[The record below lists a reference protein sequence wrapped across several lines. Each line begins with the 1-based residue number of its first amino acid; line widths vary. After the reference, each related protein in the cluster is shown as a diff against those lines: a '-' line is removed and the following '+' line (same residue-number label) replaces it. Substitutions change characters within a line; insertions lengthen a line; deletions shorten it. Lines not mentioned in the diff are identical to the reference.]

1 MLGSYVHTTGKNKER
16 SENRLSVKLSHT
28 NYNQKLISVNQ
39 QLNQPH
45 MPKLDRPS
53 YLLVSLPSLR
63 TKALSYALLASL
75 IYFVGASSFIQAETT
90 YPAAYKAVVN
100 SITVDELKTHIEFL
114 ASDSLEGREA
124 GSQGGQAAGTYIRGF
139 LQKHDVKP
147 GLDEEG
153 YFQEF
158 EGGFRNIIG
167 IIPGNDPEL
176 KKEYVVIGAHYDHV
190 GYGKPTNSRGG
201 VGQIHNGADDNASG
215 TAALLEVIESL
226 SQHKEL
232 PRRSLMFVFWDAE
245 EMGLLGSKHWVNHPT
260 VPLDQVAIYLNLDM
274 VGRLNGKPLNL
285 FGSRSSTGLRSSIVK
300 CNHRE
305 TGVKIRFDQAIRP
318 DSDHWPFYRKGI
330 PFLMLHTGK
339 DADYHRPEDDA
350 YKIDFE
356 GARKCAQLLAQ
367 LSLDFSI
374 QKEKPEYR
382 NADRDILAGI
392 DQQARVASP
401 DPPRLGVAWNAE
413 KYKQGNLLITQVM
426 SNTAAEKAGLKVGDE
441 IIKIDGNS
449 PVTAPGFA
457 ALIRSAPTKIIMQIK
472 RMLEEKTLEIP
483 VELAGEPVRLG
494 IEWTTDKSEPEVIV
508 ISDIV
513 KSSPADLAQLKVNDR
528 IYEIGGKT
536 FQNSEEFR
544 DLATSLTLPFNVLV
558 EREGLLQNIAIQST
572 R

>member
-1 MLGSYVHTTGKNKER
+1 V
-16 SENRLSVKLSHT
+16 SVKLSHT

-201 VGQIHNGADDNASG
+201 SARFI
-215 TAALLEVIESL
+215 
-226 SQHKEL
+226 
-232 PRRSLMFVFWDAE
+232 
-245 EMGLLGSKHWVNHPT
+245 
-260 VPLDQVAIYLNLDM
+260 M
-274 VGRLNGKPLNL
+274 VQ
-285 FGSRSSTGLRSSIVK
+285 TI
-300 CNHRE
+300 
-305 TGVKIRFDQAIRP
+305 
-318 DSDHWPFYRKGI
+318 
-330 PFLMLHTGK
+330 M
-339 DADYHRPEDDA
+339 
-350 YKIDFE
+350 
-356 GARKCAQLLAQ
+356 
-367 LSLDFSI
+367 
-374 QKEKPEYR
+374 
-382 NADRDILAGI
+382 
-392 DQQARVASP
+392 
-401 DPPRLGVAWNAE
+401 
-413 KYKQGNLLITQVM
+413 
-426 SNTAAEKAGLKVGDE
+426 
-441 IIKIDGNS
+441 
-449 PVTAPGFA
+449 PV
-457 ALIRSAPTKIIMQIK
+457 
-472 RMLEEKTLEIP
+472 
-483 VELAGEPVRLG
+483 VRLHY
-494 IEWTTDKSEPEVIV
+494 WKSLNH
-508 ISDIV
+508 SH
-513 KSSPADLAQLKVNDR
+513 N
-528 IYEIGGKT
+528 
-536 FQNSEEFR
+536 
-544 DLATSLTLPFNVLV
+544 
-558 EREGLLQNIAIQST
+558 T
-572 R
+572 RSFPDVH

>member
-1 MLGSYVHTTGKNKER
+1 M
-16 SENRLSVKLSHT
+16 SVKLSHT
-28 NYNQKLISVNQ
+28 NYNQRLISVNQ

-45 MPKLDRPS
+45 MPTSDRPS
-53 YLLVSLPSLR
+53 RLLVSLPSLR
-63 TKALSYALLASL
+63 AKGLFYALLACL
-75 IYFVGASSFIQAETT
+75 IYFVGASSFIQAKTS

-114 ASDSLEGREA
+114 SSDSLEGREA

-139 LQKHDVKP
+139 LQKHGVKP
-147 GLDEEG
+147 GLVDEG

-176 KKEYVVIGAHYDHV
+176 KKEFVVIGAHYDHV

-226 SQHKEL
+226 SQHKGL

-260 VPLDQVAIYLNLDM
+260 VPLDQIVIYLNLDM
-274 VGRLNGKPLNL
+274 VGRLNEKPLNL
-285 FGSRSSTGLRSSIVK
+285 FGSRSSAGLRSCIVK

-339 DADYHRPEDDA
+339 HADYHRPEDDA
-350 YKIDFE
+350 YKIDYE

-392 DQQARVASP
+392 DPQARVASP

-441 IIKIDGNS
+441 IIKVDGKS
-449 PVTAPGFA
+449 PVSDPGFA
-457 ALIRSAPTKIIMQIK
+457 ALIRSAPVKIIMLIK
-472 RMLEEKTLEIP
+472 RMMEEKALEIP
-483 VELAGEPVRLG
+483 VELAGKPVKFG
-494 IEWTTDKSEPEVIV
+494 IEWTTDKAEPTVIV
-508 ISDIV
+508 ISNVV

-528 IYEIGGKT
+528 IYEVGDKT
-536 FQNSEEFR
+536 FQSSDEFR
-544 DLATSLTLPFNVLV
+544 DLVTSLALPFSVLV
-558 EREGLLQNIAIQST
+558 EREGLLKEIEIQST